1 MASISAYSDMLA
13 YFISSTNDKKYLK
26 SPASGINNNE
36 RNRFTM
42 SPETIPK
49 LNRIPN
55 IMCMRVSNDSE

>member
-1 MASISAYSDMLA
+1 M
-13 YFISSTNDKKYLK
+13 FKNYLK

-55 IMCMRVSNDSE
+55 IM